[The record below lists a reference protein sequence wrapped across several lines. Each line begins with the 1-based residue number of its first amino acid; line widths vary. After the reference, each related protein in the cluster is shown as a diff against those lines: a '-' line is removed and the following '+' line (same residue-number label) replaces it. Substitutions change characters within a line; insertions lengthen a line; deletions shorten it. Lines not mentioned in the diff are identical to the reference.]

1 MAWSYYVYI
10 LDLCIISYKYLI
22 LSVCHQG
29 IDIAPQETQK
39 NRLHYRHSH
48 GRKWY
53 HWVDAPYFL
62 HLLTPQTEDHGTDP
76 NSLGPSSSSS
86 SSSSLL
92 SSYMILYIYT
102 CMHIYIC
109 IYIHTYVYIYNIDK
123 PVVYG
128 IILWIL
134 GLSATYSGW
143 SSKLPWNPATLTGH
157 NKVMSIYIGR

>member
-10 LDLCIISYKYLI
+10 LDLCIISYKNLI

-39 NRLHYRHSH
+39 NWFTLYTFPWS
-48 GRKWY
+48 K
-53 HWVDAPYFL
+53 VIP
-62 HLLTPQTEDHGTDP
+62 
-76 NSLGPSSSSS
+76 LGWC
-86 SSSSLL
+86 SLL
-92 SSYMILYIYT
+92 PPSFDASNGGPWNGSELVRTIIIIIIIIIYDIVYIYIYMHVYIYT
-102 CMHIYIC
+102 YIC
-109 IYIHTYVYIYNIDK
+109 IYNNDK

>member
-1 MAWSYYVYI
+1 MSPGDWHS
-10 LDLCIISYKYLI
+10 
-22 LSVCHQG
+22 
-29 IDIAPQETQK
+29 TTRNTK

-86 SSSSLL
+86 SSSSSLL
-92 SSYMILYIYT
+92 SSYMILCIYIYIYMHAYIYMYIYIYT
-102 CMHIYIC
+102 YIC
-109 IYIHTYVYIYNIDK
+109 IYIYNIDK